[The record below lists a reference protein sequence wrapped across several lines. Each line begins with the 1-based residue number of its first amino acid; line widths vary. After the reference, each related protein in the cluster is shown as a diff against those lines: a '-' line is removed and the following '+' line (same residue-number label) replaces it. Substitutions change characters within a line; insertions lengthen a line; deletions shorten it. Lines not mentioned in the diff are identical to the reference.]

1 MGESGSDKRRIT
13 LELSEDLLRWIDGLK
28 SQMGFRNRGLIVEQL
43 LRELVPD
50 LDDEAE
56 AQPDV
61 SAGSLDGEQQVEA
74 DGRSDENSPLIDG
87 NLDAEPKQAVA
98 AAESSQ
104 ASARGAATRAPAQEL
119 TSGSE
124 LGNRVGP
131 GELDDNTAI
140 VLIGS
145 GEISKLD
152 QRRDSPR
159 TADDAAA
166 RAGAALG
173 VGIQLPGFVRRQARA
188 VKRSLAEQARPIS
201 EDRNTG
207 LALIPAE
214 ALQEALVRAQQ
225 HWLEIYGTPPSD
237 AAQDAALTWLARDI
251 WPQSDHSDGRPFSW
265 GLAQQVL
272 LGFAPGWTV
281 GDPSLDRVITAAGI
295 LEDPF
300 GGSSLAVRVPT
311 LITRFVQRQ
320 RSKQK
325 RSTSFEAIDQSMT
338 VHGALRLL
346 QLPTIADRPYTLKEI
361 REAYREQAQS
371 HHPDAGGSA
380 DAMRRLNEAYQFL
393 KERYRQAA

>member
-13 LELSEDLLRWIDGLK
+13 LELSGDLLRWIDGLK

-50 LDDEAE
+50 LGDDTDGSLETPVAGAIDVAE
-56 AQPDV
+56 A
-61 SAGSLDGEQQVEA
+61 GSTVGIHATDHTDTTHQA
-74 DGRSDENSPLIDG
+74 
-87 NLDAEPKQAVA
+87 DAESAARSPSAVVAHEDAEALDPSTDA
-98 AAESSQ
+98 A
-104 ASARGAATRAPAQEL
+104 
-119 TSGSE
+119 
-124 LGNRVGP
+124 P

-145 GEISKLD
+145 GSLSVQDQKQVSPGTSEIRS
-152 QRRDSPR
+152 
-159 TADDAAA
+159 AAS
-166 RAGAALG
+166 AGAAG

-188 VKRSLAEQARPIS
+188 VKRSLAEQAAPIS
-201 EDRNTG
+201 EDRNAS

-214 ALQEALVRAQQ
+214 AVQDALAIAKQ
-225 HWLEIYGTPPSD
+225 HWLEIYGTSPSD
-237 AAQDAALTWLARDI
+237 AAQDAALAWLARDI

-265 GLAQQVL
+265 GLAQKVL
-272 LGFAPGWTV
+272 LSFAPSWPV

-300 GGSSLAVRVPT
+300 GSSSLAVRVPT

-320 RSKQK
+320 RSKHK

>member
-1 MGESGSDKRRIT
+1 MGESGSEKRRIT
-13 LELSEDLLRWIDGLK
+13 LELSEDLLGWIDGLK

-43 LRELVPD
+43 LRELVPE
-50 LDDEAE
+50 LDD
-56 AQPDV
+56 DDD
-61 SAGSLDGEQQVEA
+61 GSLDDAAAILEDKQSTGEPDHEPELDAVAEGGAVMEDSQLEASSHTADVASMATGTGVAGESEA
-74 DGRSDENSPLIDG
+74 DD
-87 NLDAEPKQAVA
+87 DA
-98 AAESSQ
+98 
-104 ASARGAATRAPAQEL
+104 
-119 TSGSE
+119 
-124 LGNRVGP
+124 
-131 GELDDNTAI
+131 AI
-140 VLIGS
+140 VLIGTS
-145 GEISKLD
+145 KISKRDPKRVSSEKSD
-152 QRRDSPR
+152 QRVMR
-159 TADDAAA
+159 TGSAV
-166 RAGAALG
+166 G

-188 VKRSLAEQARPIS
+188 VKRSLAEQVAPAGD
-201 EDRNTG
+201 ERNAG

-237 AAQDAALTWLARDI
+237 AAQDAALTWLARDL

-265 GLAQQVL
+265 GLAQKVL
-272 LGFAPGWTV
+272 LSFAPSWTV
-281 GDPSLDRVITAAGI
+281 GEPSLDRVITAAGI

-300 GGSSLAVRVPT
+300 GANSLAVRVPT

-346 QLPTIADRPYTLKEI
+346 QLPTIVDRPYTLKDI

-393 KERYRQAA
+393 KERYRQAV

>member
-1 MGESGSDKRRIT
+1 MGESGSEKRRIT
-13 LELSEDLLRWIDGLK
+13 LELSEDLLGWIDGLK

-50 LDDEAE
+50 LDD
-56 AQPDV
+56 DDD
-61 SAGSLDGEQQVEA
+61 GSL
-74 DGRSDENSPLIDG
+74 
-87 NLDAEPKQAVA
+87 
-98 AAESSQ
+98 
-104 ASARGAATRAPAQEL
+104 
-119 TSGSE
+119 
-124 LGNRVGP
+124 
-131 GELDDNTAI
+131 
-140 VLIGS
+140 
-145 GEISKLD
+145 
-152 QRRDSPR
+152 
-159 TADDAAA
+159 DDAAA
-166 RAGAALG
+166 ILEDKQSAGEPDHQPELDAVAEGGAVTEDSQPEASSPTADVASMATGTGVAGESEADDDAAIVPIGISKLSKRDQSRVSSEKNDQRVMRTGSAVG

-188 VKRSLAEQARPIS
+188 VKRSLAEQVAPAGD
-201 EDRNTG
+201 ERNAG
-207 LALIPAE
+207 LTLIPAE

-237 AAQDAALTWLARDI
+237 AAQDAALTWLARDL

-265 GLAQQVL
+265 GLAQKVL
-272 LGFAPGWTV
+272 LSFAPSWTV
-281 GDPSLDRVITAAGI
+281 GEPSLDRVITAAGI

-300 GGSSLAVRVPT
+300 GASSLAVRVPT

-361 REAYREQAQS
+361 REAYREQAQN

-393 KERYRQAA
+393 KERYRQAD

>member
-1 MGESGSDKRRIT
+1 MAESGSDKRRIT
-13 LELSEDLLRWIDGLK
+13 LELSGDLLRWIDGLK

-50 LDDEAE
+50 LGDDTDGSLETPVAGAIDVAE
-56 AQPDV
+56 AGSTVGIHATDHTDTTHQAD
-61 SAGSLDGEQQVEA
+61 AGSA
-74 DGRSDENSPLIDG
+74 ARSPSAVVAHE
-87 NLDAEPKQAVA
+87 DAEALDPSTDA
-98 AAESSQ
+98 A
-104 ASARGAATRAPAQEL
+104 
-119 TSGSE
+119 
-124 LGNRVGP
+124 P

-145 GEISKLD
+145 GSLSARD
-152 QRRDSPR
+152 QQQVSSG
-159 TADDAAA
+159 TSGIGSAAS
-166 RAGAALG
+166 AGGVG

-188 VKRSLAEQARPIS
+188 VKRSLAEQAAPIS
-201 EDRNTG
+201 EERNAG

-214 ALQEALVRAQQ
+214 AVQDALATAKQ
-225 HWLEIYGTPPSD
+225 HWLEIYGTSPSD
-237 AAQDAALTWLARDI
+237 AAQDAALAWLARDI

-265 GLAQQVL
+265 GLAQKVL
-272 LGFAPGWTV
+272 LSFAPSWPV

-300 GGSSLAVRVPT
+300 GSSSLAVRVPT

-320 RSKQK
+320 RSKHK

-346 QLPTIADRPYTLKEI
+346 QLPTIADRPYSLKEI

>member
-1 MGESGSDKRRIT
+1 MGESGSEKRRIT
-13 LELSEDLLRWIDGLK
+13 LELSEDLLGWIDGLK

-43 LRELVPD
+43 LRELVP
-50 LDDEAE
+50 
-56 AQPDV
+56 
-61 SAGSLDGEQQVEA
+61 
-74 DGRSDENSPLIDG
+74 
-87 NLDAEPKQAVA
+87 
-98 AAESSQ
+98 
-104 ASARGAATRAPAQEL
+104 
-119 TSGSE
+119 
-124 LGNRVGP
+124 
-131 GELDDNTAI
+131 ELDDDDD
-140 VLIGS
+140 GS
-145 GEISKLD
+145 L
-152 QRRDSPR
+152 
-159 TADDAAA
+159 DDAAA
-166 RAGAALG
+166 ILEDKQSAGEPDHQPELDAVAEGGAVTEDSQPEASSPTADVASMATGTGVAGESEADDDAAIVPIGISKLSRRDQSRVSSEKNDQRVMRTASAVG

-188 VKRSLAEQARPIS
+188 VKRSLAEQVAPAGD
-201 EDRNTG
+201 ERNAG
-207 LALIPAE
+207 LTLIPAE

-237 AAQDAALTWLARDI
+237 AAQDAALTWLARDL

-265 GLAQQVL
+265 GLAQKVL
-272 LGFAPGWTV
+272 LSFAPSWTV
-281 GDPSLDRVITAAGI
+281 GEPSLDRVITAAGI

-300 GGSSLAVRVPT
+300 GASSLAVRVPT

-361 REAYREQAQS
+361 REAYREQAQN

-393 KERYRQAA
+393 KERYRQAD

>member
-1 MGESGSDKRRIT
+1 VGESGSEKRRIT
-13 LELSEDLLRWIDGLK
+13 LELSEDLLGWIDGLK

-43 LRELVPD
+43 LRELVP
-50 LDDEAE
+50 
-56 AQPDV
+56 
-61 SAGSLDGEQQVEA
+61 
-74 DGRSDENSPLIDG
+74 
-87 NLDAEPKQAVA
+87 
-98 AAESSQ
+98 
-104 ASARGAATRAPAQEL
+104 
-119 TSGSE
+119 
-124 LGNRVGP
+124 
-131 GELDDNTAI
+131 ELDDDDD
-140 VLIGS
+140 GS
-145 GEISKLD
+145 S
-152 QRRDSPR
+152 
-159 TADDAAA
+159 DDAAA
-166 RAGAALG
+166 ILEDKQSAGEPDHQPELDAVAEGGAVTEDSQPEASSPTADLASMATGTGVAGESEADDDAAIVPIGISKLSRRDQSRVSSEKNDQRVMRTGSAVG

-188 VKRSLAEQARPIS
+188 VKRSLAEQVAPAGD
-201 EDRNTG
+201 ERNAG
-207 LALIPAE
+207 LTLIPAE

-237 AAQDAALTWLARDI
+237 AAEDAALTWLARDL

-265 GLAQQVL
+265 GLAQKVL
-272 LGFAPGWTV
+272 LSFAPSWTV
-281 GDPSLDRVITAAGI
+281 GEPSLDRVITAAGI

-300 GGSSLAVRVPT
+300 GASSLAVRVPT

-361 REAYREQAQS
+361 REAYREQAQN

-393 KERYRQAA
+393 KERYRQAD

>member
-1 MGESGSDKRRIT
+1 VGESGSDKRRIT
-13 LELSEDLLRWIDGLK
+13 LELSEDLLGWIDSLK
-28 SQMGFRNRGLIVEQL
+28 SQMGFRSRGLMVEQL

-50 LDDEAE
+50 LDVEAE
-56 AQPDV
+56 ASADA
-61 SAGSLDGEQQVEA
+61 SAGVVAQDQLVGA
-74 DGRSDENSPLIDG
+74 DGRSDERPARVGGKLG
-87 NLDAEPKQAVA
+87 TEQQRAVA
-98 AAESSQ
+98 PAESSQ
-104 ASARGAATRAPAQEL
+104 SLPRGAASRVSAQEL
-119 TSGSE
+119 PSGSDAD
-124 LGNRVGP
+124 NRAAP

-145 GEISKLD
+145 GEVSIRD
-152 QRRDSPR
+152 QRRDLPG
-159 TADDAAA
+159 TAEEVSA
-166 RAGAALG
+166 RAGAAIA

-188 VKRSLAEQARPIS
+188 VKRSLTEQAMPIS
-201 EDRNTG
+201 DERNAG

-214 ALQEALVRAQQ
+214 ALQDALVRAQQ

-237 AAQDAALTWLARDI
+237 TAQDAVLTWLARDI

-265 GLAQQVL
+265 ALAQQVL

-371 HHPDAGGSA
+371 HHPDAGGSD

-393 KERYRQAA
+393 KERYRQAL

>member
-1 MGESGSDKRRIT
+1 VGESGSEKRRIT
-13 LELSEDLLRWIDGLK
+13 LELSEDLLGWIDGLK

-50 LDDEAE
+50 LDD
-56 AQPDV
+56 DDD
-61 SAGSLDGEQQVEA
+61 GSL
-74 DGRSDENSPLIDG
+74 
-87 NLDAEPKQAVA
+87 
-98 AAESSQ
+98 
-104 ASARGAATRAPAQEL
+104 
-119 TSGSE
+119 
-124 LGNRVGP
+124 
-131 GELDDNTAI
+131 
-140 VLIGS
+140 
-145 GEISKLD
+145 
-152 QRRDSPR
+152 
-159 TADDAAA
+159 DDAAA
-166 RAGAALG
+166 ILEDKQSAGEPDHQPELDAVAEDGAVTEDSQPEASSPTADVASMATGTGVAGESEADDDAAIVPIGTSKLSKRDQKRVSSEKSDQRVVRTASAVG

-188 VKRSLAEQARPIS
+188 VKRSLAEQVAPAGD
-201 EDRNTG
+201 ERNAG
-207 LALIPAE
+207 LTLIPAE

-237 AAQDAALTWLARDI
+237 AAQDAALTWLARDL

-265 GLAQQVL
+265 GLAQKVL
-272 LGFAPGWTV
+272 LSFAPSWTV
-281 GDPSLDRVITAAGI
+281 GEPSLDRVITAAGI

-300 GGSSLAVRVPT
+300 GASSLAVRVPT

-361 REAYREQAQS
+361 REAYREQAQN

-393 KERYRQAA
+393 KERYRQAD

>member
-13 LELSEDLLRWIDGLK
+13 LELSNDLLGWIDGLK

-50 LDDEAE
+50 LDEPSSPDDAASDPDARPPDAADEPLRVDE
-56 AQPDV
+56 
-61 SAGSLDGEQQVEA
+61 EA
-74 DGRSDENSPLIDG
+74 DRG
-87 NLDAEPKQAVA
+87 DAAMA
-98 AAESSQ
+98 SS
-104 ASARGAATRAPAQEL
+104 R
-119 TSGSE
+119 
-124 LGNRVGP
+124 P
-131 GELDDNTAI
+131 GELDENTAI

-145 GEISKLD
+145 SSVAVRD
-152 QRRDSPR
+152 QSRVSS
-159 TADDAAA
+159 
-166 RAGAALG
+166 GASESGAPASSG
-173 VGIQLPGFVRRQARA
+173 AVAGIQLPGFVRRQAQA
-188 VKRSLAEQARPIS
+188 VKRSLAEQATPSSDERA
-201 EDRNTG
+201 NA
-207 LALIPAE
+207 LALIPADTLAD
-214 ALQEALVRAQQ
+214 ALQRAQQ
-225 HWLEIYGTPPSD
+225 HWLEIYGTPPSE

-272 LGFAPGWTV
+272 LSFAPGWLV
-281 GDPSLDRVITAAGI
+281 GDPSLERVITAAGI

-300 GGSSLAVRVPT
+300 GANSLAMRVPT

-320 RSKQK
+320 RSRQK
-325 RSTSFEAIDQSMT
+325 RRTSFDAIDQSMT

>member
-1 MGESGSDKRRIT
+1 MGESGSEKRRIT
-13 LELSEDLLRWIDGLK
+13 LELSGDLLRWIDGLK

-50 LDDEAE
+50 LGDDSDGSLETPVAGAIDVAEAGSTVGIHESDNTDSTHQADAGSAARSPSAVVPHEEAE
-56 AQPDV
+56 A
-61 SAGSLDGEQQVEA
+61 LDP
-74 DGRSDENSPLIDG
+74 ST
-87 NLDAEPKQAVA
+87 DAA
-98 AAESSQ
+98 
-104 ASARGAATRAPAQEL
+104 
-119 TSGSE
+119 
-124 LGNRVGP
+124 P

-145 GEISKLD
+145 SSLSN
-152 QRRDSPR
+152 RDPKQVSSG
-159 TADDAAA
+159 TSGIGSAAS
-166 RAGAALG
+166 AGGVG

-188 VKRSLAEQARPIS
+188 VKRSLAEQAAPIS
-201 EDRNTG
+201 EERSAG
-207 LALIPAE
+207 LALIPVE
-214 ALQEALVRAQQ
+214 AVQDALATAKQ
-225 HWLEIYGTPPSD
+225 HWLEIYGTSPSD
-237 AAQDAALTWLARDI
+237 AAQDAALAWLARDI

-265 GLAQQVL
+265 GLAQKVL
-272 LGFAPGWTV
+272 LSFAPSWPV

-300 GGSSLAVRVPT
+300 GSSSLAVRVPT

-320 RSKQK
+320 RSKHK